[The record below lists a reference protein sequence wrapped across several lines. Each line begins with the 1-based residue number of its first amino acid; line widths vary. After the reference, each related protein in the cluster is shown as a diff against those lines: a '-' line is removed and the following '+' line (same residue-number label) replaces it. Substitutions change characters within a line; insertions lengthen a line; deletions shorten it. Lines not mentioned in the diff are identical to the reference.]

1 MSQEDD
7 PLDPLDPLST
17 LIRRHATR
25 HAAPEALRAGLRTQI
40 ALSEAGRADPR
51 PAAGGAGWRWPDL
64 GWRSAAVGF
73 ALGLACAVWLPP
85 LAQRLGPSGQPL
97 AAEVLA
103 DHLRALQA
111 GPLTEVA
118 STDRH
123 TVKPWFQGR
132 LDYAPPV
139 FDLGEQGFPL
149 AGGRTGHLQGQR
161 VAALAYRHKLH
172 VIDVYVWPSS
182 AQQAPQRSVRR
193 GYNLV
198 HWADGAMQVWAISDM
213 DAGEIE
219 RFAGL
224 WRERAAAN

>member
-1 MSQEDD
+1 MSQDD
-7 PLDPLDPLST
+7 EPLDPLST

-25 HAAPEALRAGLRTQI
+25 HVAPEALRAGLRTQI
-40 ALSEAGRADPR
+40 ALAEAGRTDR
-51 PAAGGAGWRWPDL
+51 VPAARRPGWRWPDL

-85 LAQRLGPSGQPL
+85 LA
-97 AAEVLA
+97 AEVLA
-103 DHLRALQA
+103 DHLHALRA

-149 AGGRTGHLQGQR
+149 AGGRTGHLQGQLI
-161 VAALAYRHKLH
+161 AALAYRHKLH
-172 VIDVYVWPSS
+172 IIDVYVWPSS
-182 AQQAPQRSVRR
+182 AQLAPQRSVQR

-198 HWADGAMQVWAISDM
+198 HWADGAMQVWAISDV